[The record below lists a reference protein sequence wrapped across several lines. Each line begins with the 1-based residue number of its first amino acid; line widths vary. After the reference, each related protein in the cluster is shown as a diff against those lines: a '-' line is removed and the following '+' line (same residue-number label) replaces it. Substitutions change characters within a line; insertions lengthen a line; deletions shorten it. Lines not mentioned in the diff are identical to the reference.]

1 MSELPGILTRN
12 TGATIAYHRTDGQSP
27 GVVFLGGFMS
37 YMTGTKATAL
47 ETHCRNQDRAFLRFD
62 YQGHGQSSG
71 RFEDGTIGLWTS
83 DAVEVL
89 DRLTTGPQILVGS
102 SMGGWIMLLVALAR
116 PERVAGLVGIAAAP
130 DFVVRMWEEFSPEIR
145 RQIERDGLYR
155 APSQYSATPYAIMRE
170 LIEDGRTRLLLEKPI
185 PLNCP
190 VRLLH
195 GMKDPDV
202 PWETSIQLAAAL
214 ASRDVETILIKE
226 GDHRLA
232 TPEDIERLSA
242 VLDMLV
248 TRINSG

>member
-1 MSELPGILTRN
+1 MS
-12 TGATIAYHRTDGQSP
+12 D
-27 GVVFLGGFMS
+27 
-37 YMTGTKATAL
+37 MTGTKATAI
-47 ETHCRNQDRAFLRFD
+47 EAHCRVSGRAFLRFD

-71 RFEDGTIGLWTS
+71 QFEDGTIGLWAS
-83 DAVEVL
+83 DTIEVL

-130 DFVVRMWEEFSPEIR
+130 DFVTRMWEEFSPEIR

-155 APSQYSATPYAIMRE
+155 VPSQYSATPYAITKA
-170 LIEDGRTRLLLEKPI
+170 LIEDGWTRLLLDKPI

-214 ASRDVETILIKE
+214 ASSDVETILVKE
-226 GDHRLA
+226 GDHRLSA
-232 TPEDIERLSA
+232 PEDINRLSA
-242 VLDMLV
+242 VLDALAK
-248 TRINSG
+248 RINSARSG